1 MTQSENESIL
11 TDTRYDDD
19 RNVSGNKPT
28 LFIFYN
34 QYVWQLEDQ
43 IISVQPT
50 PPRRPSRRSRSH
62 TSSLSRIS
70 LPPSPRDTDSVFTD
84 EGYLVENQQIPSYLI
99 ENQNYKQLYQGNA
112 VYFSFY
118 VTFFLVDLYCIFAV
132 ISKMSL
138 LLWYF
143 FYMSGLFRST
153 TPAMRRR
160 ALRPRFKGLYGLLD
174 RGQIKV

>member
-1 MTQSENESIL
+1 MEQRKEKEEPRIPPRKHRSLKSLTQSENESIL

-112 VYFSFY
+112 VYFTFY

-132 ISKMSL
+132 I
-138 LLWYF
+138 
-143 FYMSGLFRST
+143 FRKCHCPYGIFST
-153 TPAMRRR
+153 
-160 ALRPRFKGLYGLLD
+160 
-174 RGQIKV
+174 